1 MSFIAKNPLTIPE
14 VKSSPSAPQA
24 GARGLFAGQDGWYD
38 IDSSGD
44 VKKIAIKEE
53 VDKEIESLGDIYQK
67 KFATINIKGGAD
79 NWVAEDI
86 KDDDG
91 NLIGYRYGQVVTVD
105 NAVITPNS
113 KVDLQISS
121 EQMILFYE
129 KSLAFV
135 AENEDAVITIYC
147 VGGVPENDY
156 VVQAIVMEVAI
167 NG

>member
-1 MSFIAKNPLTIPE
+1 M
-14 VKSSPSAPQA
+14 PQ
-24 GARGLFAGQDGWYD
+24 GGTRGLFAGQDGWYD
-38 IDSSGD
+38 LASDGD
-44 VKKIAIKEE
+44 IQKIITTKELE
-53 VDKEIESLGDIYQK
+53 KEIESLGDIYQK

-79 NWVAEDI
+79 NWIAEDI
-86 KDDDG
+86 KDDND
-91 NLIGYRYGQVVTVD
+91 NLIGYRYGQVVTVND
-105 NAVITPNS
+105 ATITPNS

-135 AENEDAVITIYC
+135 AENEDTVITIYC

-156 VVQAIVMEVAI
+156 VVQAIVTEVAV